1 MKGIFG
7 DAVTTVA
14 QFYLRPG
21 QLARRDV
28 FPAVRVTDFR
38 LEKTFNSSLFV
49 SLAWTAPGDD
59 LTFGTAFRYEVR
71 CFTKQEALTQATFS
85 EQGILIHDS
94 LVPAPEPAGTEQRA
108 TVGVPWPNEVFYY
121 AMVAQD
127 AAGNRNE
134 VSNTVA
140 ELVEEPLTTTT
151 RQPAIR
157 FFNMKEDSRVR
168 AGLPGQ
174 GQGALFPGA
183 QIKDHP
189 TVKKTCDNNI
199 QSRSN
204 VFVYFV
210 LSIQNILVYNYF

>member
-1 MKGIFG
+1 M
-7 DAVTTVA
+7 
-14 QFYLRPG
+14 
-21 QLARRDV
+21 
-28 FPAVRVTDFR
+28 
-38 LEKTFNSSLFV
+38 
-49 SLAWTAPGDD
+49 SLAWTALGDD
-59 LTFGTAFRYEVR
+59 LTSGTAFRYKVR

-94 LVPAPEPAGTEQRA
+94 LVPTLEPAGTEQRA

-121 AMVAQD
+121 AIEAQD
-127 AAGNRNE
+127 AAGNRGE
-134 VSNTVA
+134 VA
-140 ELVEEPLTTTT
+140 ELVKPLTTTT

-157 FFNMKEDSRVR
+157 FSNMKEDARVR

>member
-1 MKGIFG
+1 M
-7 DAVTTVA
+7 
-14 QFYLRPG
+14 
-21 QLARRDV
+21 
-28 FPAVRVTDFR
+28 
-38 LEKTFNSSLFV
+38 
-49 SLAWTAPGDD
+49 SLAWTALGDD
-59 LTFGTAFRYEVR
+59 LTSGTAFRYKVR

-94 LVPAPEPAGTEQRA
+94 LVPTLEPAGTEQRA

-121 AMVAQD
+121 AIEAQD
-127 AAGNRNE
+127 AAGNRGE

-140 ELVEEPLTTTT
+140 ELVKPLTTTT

-183 QIKDHP
+183 QIKDHS

-204 VFVYFV
+204 VFV
-210 LSIQNILVYNYF
+210 LSTQNILVCNYF